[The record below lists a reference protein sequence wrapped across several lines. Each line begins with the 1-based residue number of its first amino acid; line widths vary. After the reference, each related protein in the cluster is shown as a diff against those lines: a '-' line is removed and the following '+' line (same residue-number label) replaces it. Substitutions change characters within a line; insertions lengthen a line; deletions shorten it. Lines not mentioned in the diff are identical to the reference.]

1 MPNSGNANK
10 TKVWL
15 SLWSV
20 YIIWGSTYYG
30 IALAIESMPP
40 LLAMGTR
47 FLAATSILIVV
58 LGAKNGWRSL
68 IIPRAEFLNTSI
80 MGGTLLGIALGSV
93 ALGQRYVPTG
103 IAALIISALPFW
115 IAIFRTVDGNRPSN
129 LSWLGVVIGF
139 IGVAFLLKPGSVTP
153 LNGASTG
160 LMFFWAMAIMVGN
173 IGWSFGSYIAPRL
186 SMPKNPMISTMY
198 QMLTGGFLLVVVG
211 LATGEKF
218 ADFFDATGT
227 SWAGWSYLTLVGS
240 IVAYSSYVWL
250 ISNAPIGLISTY
262 AYVNPVIAISLGA
275 IFLHEKI
282 SVSYVFGG
290 AIVVIGVLMVVT
302 IESKTAG
309 TKK

>member
-1 MPNSGNANK
+1 MPNSASANK

-20 YIIWGSTYYG
+20 YVIWGSTYYG

-68 IIPRAEFLNTSI
+68 IIPRPEFINASL
-80 MGGTLLGIALGSV
+80 MGGTLLGIAIGSV
-93 ALGQRYVPTG
+93 ALGERYVPTG

-139 IGVAFLLKPGSVTP
+139 VGVAFLLKPGSVNP

-160 LMFFWAMAIMVGN
+160 LMLFWACMIMIGN
-173 IGWSFGSYIAPRL
+173 IGWSFGSYIAPRFP
-186 SMPKNPMISTMY
+186 MPKNPMISTMY
-198 QMLTGGFLLVVVG
+198 QMLTGGLLLVVVG

-218 ADFFDATGT
+218 ADFIDATRS

-282 SVSYVFGG
+282 SISYIFGG
-290 AIVVIGVLMVVT
+290 AIVVLGVLMVVT
-302 IESKTAG
+302 NESRSISKN
-309 TKK
+309 

>member
-1 MPNSGNANK
+1 MPNSASANK

-20 YIIWGSTYYG
+20 YVIWGSTYYG

-68 IIPRAEFLNTSI
+68 IIPRAEFLNASL
-80 MGGTLLGIALGSV
+80 MGGTLLGIAIGSV
-93 ALGQRYVPTG
+93 ALGERYVPTG

-139 IGVAFLLKPGSVTP
+139 VGVAFLLKPGSVNP

-160 LMFFWAMAIMVGN
+160 LMLFWACMIMIGN
-173 IGWSFGSYIAPRL
+173 IGWSFGSYIAPRFP
-186 SMPKNPMISTMY
+186 MPKNPMISTMY
-198 QMLTGGFLLVVVG
+198 QMLTGGLLLVVVG

-218 ADFFDATGT
+218 ADFFDATRG

-282 SVSYVFGG
+282 SISYIFGG
-290 AIVVIGVLMVVT
+290 AIVVLGVLMVVT
-302 IESKTAG
+302 NESRSISKN
-309 TKK
+309 

>member
-1 MPNSGNANK
+1 
-10 TKVWL
+10 
-15 SLWSV
+15 
-20 YIIWGSTYYG
+20 
-30 IALAIESMPP
+30 MPP

-47 FLAATSILIVV
+47 FLAATTILIVV

-68 IIPRAEFLNTSI
+68 IIPRAEFLNASI
-80 MGGTLLGIALGSV
+80 MGGTLLGIAIGSV
-93 ALGQRYVPTG
+93 ALGERYVPTG

-139 IGVAFLLKPGSVTP
+139 LGVAFLLKPGSVNP

-160 LMFFWAMAIMVGN
+160 LMFFWAMAIMIGN
-173 IGWSFGSYIAPRL
+173 IGWSFGSYIAPRFP
-186 SMPKNPMISTMY
+186 MPKNPMISTMY
-198 QMLTGGFLLVVVG
+198 QMLTGGLLLIITGV
-211 LATGEKF
+211 ATGEKF
-218 ADFFDATGT
+218 SEFFSATRT
-227 SWAGWSYLTLVGS
+227 SWAGWTYLTLVGS

-282 SVSYVFGG
+282 SISYIFGG
-290 AIVVIGVLMVVT
+290 AIVLLGVLMVVT
-302 IESKTAG
+302 NESRSISKN
-309 TKK
+309 

>member
-1 MPNSGNANK
+1 MPNSASANK
-10 TKVWL
+10 SKVWL

-68 IIPRAEFLNTSI
+68 IIPRAEFLNASL
-80 MGGTLLGIALGSV
+80 MGGTLLGIAIGSV
-93 ALGQRYVPTG
+93 ALGERYVPTG

-139 IGVAFLLKPGSVTP
+139 VGVAFLLKPGSVNP

-160 LMFFWAMAIMVGN
+160 LMLFWACMIMIGN
-173 IGWSFGSYIAPRL
+173 IGWSFGSYIAPRFP
-186 SMPKNPMISTMY
+186 MPKNPMISTMY
-198 QMLTGGFLLVVVG
+198 QMLTGGLLLVVVG

-218 ADFFDATGT
+218 ADFFDATRS

-282 SVSYVFGG
+282 SISYIFGG
-290 AIVVIGVLMVVT
+290 AIVLLGVLMVVT
-302 IESKTAG
+302 NESRSISKN
-309 TKK
+309 

>member
-1 MPNSGNANK
+1 MPNSASANK
-10 TKVWL
+10 SKVWL

-68 IIPRAEFLNTSI
+68 IIPRAEFLNASL
-80 MGGTLLGIALGSV
+80 MGGTLLGIAIGSV
-93 ALGQRYVPTG
+93 ALGERYVPTG

-139 IGVAFLLKPGSVTP
+139 VGVAFLLKPGSVNP

-160 LMFFWAMAIMVGN
+160 LMLFWACMIMIGN
-173 IGWSFGSYIAPRL
+173 IGWSFGSYIAPRFP
-186 SMPKNPMISTMY
+186 MPKNPMISTMY
-198 QMLTGGFLLVVVG
+198 QMLTGGLLLVVVG

-218 ADFFDATGT
+218 ADFFDATRG

-282 SVSYVFGG
+282 SISYILGG
-290 AIVVIGVLMVVT
+290 AIVVLGVLMVVT
-302 IESKTAG
+302 NESRSISKN
-309 TKK
+309 

>member
-1 MPNSGNANK
+1 VPNSASVNK
-10 TKVWL
+10 SKVWL

-68 IIPRAEFLNTSI
+68 IIPRPEFINASL
-80 MGGTLLGIALGSV
+80 MGGTLLGIAIGSV
-93 ALGQRYVPTG
+93 ALGERYVPTG
-103 IAALIISALPFW
+103 IAALIISSLPFW

-139 IGVAFLLKPGSVTP
+139 VGVAFLLKPGSVNP

-160 LMFFWAMAIMVGN
+160 LMLYWACMIMIGN
-173 IGWSFGSYIAPRL
+173 IGWSFGSYIAPRFP
-186 SMPKNPMISTMY
+186 MPKNPMISTMY
-198 QMLTGGFLLVVVG
+198 QMLTGGLLLVVVG

-218 ADFFDATGT
+218 ADFIDATRS

-282 SVSYVFGG
+282 SISYIFGG
-290 AIVVIGVLMVVT
+290 AIVVLGVLMVVT
-302 IESKTAG
+302 NESRSISKN
-309 TKK
+309 

>member
-1 MPNSGNANK
+1 VPNSASANK

-20 YIIWGSTYYG
+20 YVIWGSTYYG

-68 IIPRAEFLNTSI
+68 IIPRPEFINASL
-80 MGGTLLGIALGSV
+80 MGGTLLGIAIGSV
-93 ALGQRYVPTG
+93 ALGERYVPTG

-139 IGVAFLLKPGSVTP
+139 VGVAFLLKPGSVNP

-160 LMFFWAMAIMVGN
+160 LMLFWACMIMIGN
-173 IGWSFGSYIAPRL
+173 IGWSFGSYIAPRFP
-186 SMPKNPMISTMY
+186 MPKNPMISTMY
-198 QMLTGGFLLVVVG
+198 QMLTGGLLLVVVG

-218 ADFFDATGT
+218 ADFFDATRG

-282 SVSYVFGG
+282 SISYIFGG
-290 AIVVIGVLMVVT
+290 AIVVLGVLMVVT
-302 IESKTAG
+302 NESRSISKN
-309 TKK
+309 

>member
-1 MPNSGNANK
+1 MPNSESVK
-10 TKVWL
+10 KSRIWL

-47 FLAATSILIVV
+47 FLAATAILIVV
-58 LGAKNGWRSL
+58 LGIKNGWRSL
-68 IIPRAEFLNTSI
+68 LIPKNEFLSASI
-80 MGGTLLGIALGSV
+80 MGGTLLGIAIGSV
-93 ALGQRYVPTG
+93 ALGERYVPTG

-115 IAIFRTVDGNRPSN
+115 IAIFRTIDHDRPSN

-139 IGVAFLLKPGSVTP
+139 IGVAFLLKPGSVSP
-153 LNGASTG
+153 LNGATTG
-160 LMFFWAMAIMVGN
+160 LMLFWAVIIMIGN
-173 IGWSFGSYIAPRL
+173 IGWSFGSYIAPRFA
-186 SMPKNPMISTMY
+186 MPKNPMISTMY
-198 QMLTGGFLLVVVG
+198 QMLTGGFLLIIVG
-211 LATGEKF
+211 VATGEKF
-218 ADFFDATGT
+218 SAFFHATRT

-275 IFLHEKI
+275 IFLDEKI
-282 SVSYVFGG
+282 TIAYVFGG
-290 AIVVIGVLMVVT
+290 AIVVLGVLLVVT
-302 IESKTAG
+302 IESKAASL
-309 TKK
+309 KK

>member
-1 MPNSGNANK
+1 MPNSASANK

-20 YIIWGSTYYG
+20 YVIWGSTYYG

-68 IIPRAEFLNTSI
+68 IIPRAEFLNASL
-80 MGGTLLGIALGSV
+80 MGGTLLGIAIGSV
-93 ALGQRYVPTG
+93 ALGERYVPTG

-139 IGVAFLLKPGSVTP
+139 VGVAFLLKPGSVNP

-160 LMFFWAMAIMVGN
+160 LMLFWACMIMIGN
-173 IGWSFGSYIAPRL
+173 IGWSFGSYIAPRFP
-186 SMPKNPMISTMY
+186 MPKNPMISTMY
-198 QMLTGGFLLVVVG
+198 QMLTGGLLLVVVG

-218 ADFFDATGT
+218 ADFIDATRS

-282 SVSYVFGG
+282 SISYIFGG
-290 AIVVIGVLMVVT
+290 AIVVLGVLMVVT
-302 IESKTAG
+302 NESRSISKN
-309 TKK
+309 

>member
-1 MPNSGNANK
+1 
-10 TKVWL
+10 
-15 SLWSV
+15 
-20 YIIWGSTYYG
+20 
-30 IALAIESMPP
+30 MPP

-68 IIPRAEFLNTSI
+68 IIPRAEFLNASL
-80 MGGTLLGIALGSV
+80 MGGTLLGIAIGSV
-93 ALGQRYVPTG
+93 ALGERYVPTG

-139 IGVAFLLKPGSVTP
+139 VGVAFLLKPGSVNP

-160 LMFFWAMAIMVGN
+160 LMFFWACMIMIGN
-173 IGWSFGSYIAPRL
+173 IGWSFGSYIAPRFP
-186 SMPKNPMISTMY
+186 MPKNPMISTMY
-198 QMLTGGFLLVVVG
+198 QMLTGGLLLVVVG

-218 ADFFDATGT
+218 ADFFDATRG

-282 SVSYVFGG
+282 SISYIFGG
-290 AIVVIGVLMVVT
+290 AIVVLGVLMVVT
-302 IESKTAG
+302 NESRSISKN
-309 TKK
+309 

>member
-1 MPNSGNANK
+1 MPNSASVNK
-10 TKVWL
+10 SKVWL

-68 IIPRAEFLNTSI
+68 IIPRPEFINASL
-80 MGGTLLGIALGSV
+80 MGGTLLGIAIGSV
-93 ALGQRYVPTG
+93 ALGERYVPTG
-103 IAALIISALPFW
+103 IAALIISSLPFW

-139 IGVAFLLKPGSVTP
+139 VGVAFLLKPGSVNP

-160 LMFFWAMAIMVGN
+160 LMLYWACMIMIGN
-173 IGWSFGSYIAPRL
+173 IGWSFGSYIAPRFP
-186 SMPKNPMISTMY
+186 MPKNPMISTMY
-198 QMLTGGFLLVVVG
+198 QMLTGGLLLVVVG

-218 ADFFDATGT
+218 ADFIDATRS

-282 SVSYVFGG
+282 SISYIFGG
-290 AIVVIGVLMVVT
+290 AIVVLGVLMVVT
-302 IESKTAG
+302 NESRSISKN
-309 TKK
+309 

>member
-1 MPNSGNANK
+1 VPNSASANK
-10 TKVWL
+10 SKVWL

-68 IIPRAEFLNTSI
+68 IIPRAEFLNASL
-80 MGGTLLGIALGSV
+80 MGGTLLGIAIGSV
-93 ALGQRYVPTG
+93 ALGERYVPTG

-139 IGVAFLLKPGSVTP
+139 VGVAFLLKPGSVNP

-160 LMFFWAMAIMVGN
+160 LMLFWACMIMIGN
-173 IGWSFGSYIAPRL
+173 IGWSFGSYIAPRFP
-186 SMPKNPMISTMY
+186 MPKNPMISTMY
-198 QMLTGGFLLVVVG
+198 QMLTGGLLLVVVG

-218 ADFFDATGT
+218 ADFFDATRG

-282 SVSYVFGG
+282 SISYIFGG
-290 AIVVIGVLMVVT
+290 AIVVLGVLMVVT
-302 IESKTAG
+302 NESRSISKN
-309 TKK
+309 

>member
-1 MPNSGNANK
+1 MPNSASANK
-10 TKVWL
+10 SKVWL

-68 IIPRAEFLNTSI
+68 IIPRAEFLNASL
-80 MGGTLLGIALGSV
+80 MGGTLLGIAIGSV
-93 ALGQRYVPTG
+93 ALGERYVPTG

-139 IGVAFLLKPGSVTP
+139 VGVAFLLKPGSVNP

-160 LMFFWAMAIMVGN
+160 LMLFWACMIMIGN
-173 IGWSFGSYIAPRL
+173 IGWSFGSYIAPRFP
-186 SMPKNPMISTMY
+186 MPKNPMISTMY
-198 QMLTGGFLLVVVG
+198 QMLTGGLLLVVVG

-218 ADFFDATGT
+218 ADFFDATRS

-282 SVSYVFGG
+282 SISYIFGG
-290 AIVVIGVLMVVT
+290 AIVVLGVLMVVT
-302 IESKTAG
+302 NESRSISKN
-309 TKK
+309 

>member
-1 MPNSGNANK
+1 MPNSASANK

-20 YIIWGSTYYG
+20 YVIWGSTYYG

-68 IIPRAEFLNTSI
+68 IIPRAEFLNASL
-80 MGGTLLGIALGSV
+80 MGGTLLGIAIGSV
-93 ALGQRYVPTG
+93 ALGERYVPTG

-139 IGVAFLLKPGSVTP
+139 VGVAFLLKPGSVNP

-160 LMFFWAMAIMVGN
+160 LMLFWACMIMIGN
-173 IGWSFGSYIAPRL
+173 IGWSFGSYIAPRFP
-186 SMPKNPMISTMY
+186 MPKNPMISTMY
-198 QMLTGGFLLVVVG
+198 QMLTGGLLLVVVG
-211 LATGEKF
+211 LATGEKI
-218 ADFFDATGT
+218 ADFFDATRG

-282 SVSYVFGG
+282 SISYIFGG
-290 AIVVIGVLMVVT
+290 AIVVLGVLMVVT
-302 IESKTAG
+302 NESRSISKN
-309 TKK
+309 

>member
-1 MPNSGNANK
+1 MPNSASANK

-20 YIIWGSTYYG
+20 YVIWGSTYYG

-68 IIPRAEFLNTSI
+68 IIPRPEFINASL
-80 MGGTLLGIALGSV
+80 MGGTLLGIAIGSV
-93 ALGQRYVPTG
+93 ALGERYVPTG

-139 IGVAFLLKPGSVTP
+139 VGVAFLLKPGSVNP

-160 LMFFWAMAIMVGN
+160 LMLFWACMIMIGN
-173 IGWSFGSYIAPRL
+173 IGWSLGSYIAPRFP
-186 SMPKNPMISTMY
+186 MPKNPMISTMY
-198 QMLTGGFLLVVVG
+198 QMLTGGLLLVVVG

-218 ADFFDATGT
+218 ADFIDATRS

-282 SVSYVFGG
+282 SISYIFGG
-290 AIVVIGVLMVVT
+290 AIVVLGVLMVVT
-302 IESKTAG
+302 NESRSISKN
-309 TKK
+309 

>member
-1 MPNSGNANK
+1 MPNSASANK
-10 TKVWL
+10 SKVWL

-68 IIPRAEFLNTSI
+68 IIPRAEFLNASL
-80 MGGTLLGIALGSV
+80 MGGTLLGIAIGSV
-93 ALGQRYVPTG
+93 ALGERYVPTG

-139 IGVAFLLKPGSVTP
+139 VGVAFLLKPGSVNP

-160 LMFFWAMAIMVGN
+160 LMLFWACMIMIGN
-173 IGWSFGSYIAPRL
+173 IGWSFGSYIAPRFP
-186 SMPKNPMISTMY
+186 MPKNPMISTMY
-198 QMLTGGFLLVVVG
+198 QMLTGGLLLVVVG
-211 LATGEKF
+211 LATGEKI
-218 ADFFDATGT
+218 ADFFDATRG

-282 SVSYVFGG
+282 SISYIFGG
-290 AIVVIGVLMVVT
+290 AIVVLGVLMVVT
-302 IESKTAG
+302 NESRSISKN
-309 TKK
+309 

>member
-1 MPNSGNANK
+1 MPNSASANK

-20 YIIWGSTYYG
+20 YVIWGSTYYG

-68 IIPRAEFLNTSI
+68 IIPRPEFINASL
-80 MGGTLLGIALGSV
+80 MGGTLLGIAIGSV
-93 ALGQRYVPTG
+93 ALGERYVPTG

-139 IGVAFLLKPGSVTP
+139 VGVAFLLKPGSVNP

-160 LMFFWAMAIMVGN
+160 LMLFWACMIMIGN
-173 IGWSFGSYIAPRL
+173 IGWSFGSYIAPRFP
-186 SMPKNPMISTMY
+186 MPKNPMISTMY
-198 QMLTGGFLLVVVG
+198 QMLTGGLLLVVVG
-211 LATGEKF
+211 LTTGEKF
-218 ADFFDATGT
+218 ADFIDATRS

-282 SVSYVFGG
+282 SISYIFGG
-290 AIVVIGVLMVVT
+290 AIVVLGVLMVVT
-302 IESKTAG
+302 NESRSISKN
-309 TKK
+309 

>member
-1 MPNSGNANK
+1 MPNSASANK
-10 TKVWL
+10 SKVWL

-68 IIPRAEFLNTSI
+68 IIPRAEFLNASL
-80 MGGTLLGIALGSV
+80 MGGTLLGIAIGSV
-93 ALGQRYVPTG
+93 ALGERYVPTG

-139 IGVAFLLKPGSVTP
+139 VGVAFLLKPGSVNP

-160 LMFFWAMAIMVGN
+160 LMLFWACMIMIGN
-173 IGWSFGSYIAPRL
+173 IGWSFGSYIAPRFP
-186 SMPKNPMISTMY
+186 MPKNPMISTMY
-198 QMLTGGFLLVVVG
+198 QMLTGGLLLVVVG
-211 LATGEKF
+211 IATGEKI
-218 ADFFDATGT
+218 ADFFDATRG

-282 SVSYVFGG
+282 SISYIFGG
-290 AIVVIGVLMVVT
+290 AIVVLGVLMVVT
-302 IESKTAG
+302 NESRSISKN
-309 TKK
+309 

>member
-1 MPNSGNANK
+1 MPNSASANK

-20 YIIWGSTYYG
+20 YVIWGSTYYG

-68 IIPRAEFLNTSI
+68 IIPRPEFINASL
-80 MGGTLLGIALGSV
+80 MGGTLLGIAIGSV
-93 ALGQRYVPTG
+93 ALGERYVPTG

-139 IGVAFLLKPGSVTP
+139 VGVAFLLKPGSVNP

-160 LMFFWAMAIMVGN
+160 LMLFWACMIMIGN
-173 IGWSFGSYIAPRL
+173 IGWSFGSYIAPRFP
-186 SMPKNPMISTMY
+186 MPKNPMISTMY
-198 QMLTGGFLLVVVG
+198 QMLTGGLLLVVVG

-218 ADFFDATGT
+218 ADFFDATRG

-282 SVSYVFGG
+282 SISYIFGG
-290 AIVVIGVLMVVT
+290 AIVVLGVLMVVT
-302 IESKTAG
+302 NESRSISKN
-309 TKK
+309 

>member
-1 MPNSGNANK
+1 MPNSASANK

-20 YIIWGSTYYG
+20 YVIWGSTYYG

-68 IIPRAEFLNTSI
+68 IIPRAEFLNASL
-80 MGGTLLGIALGSV
+80 MGGTLLGIAIGSV
-93 ALGQRYVPTG
+93 ALGERYVPTG

-139 IGVAFLLKPGSVTP
+139 VGVAFLLKPGSVNP

-160 LMFFWAMAIMVGN
+160 LMLFWACMIMIGN
-173 IGWSFGSYIAPRL
+173 IGWSFGSYIAPRFP
-186 SMPKNPMISTMY
+186 MPKNPMISTMY
-198 QMLTGGFLLVVVG
+198 QMLTGGLLLVVVC
-211 LATGEKF
+211 LANGEKF
-218 ADFFDATGT
+218 ADFIDATRS

-282 SVSYVFGG
+282 SISYIFGG
-290 AIVVIGVLMVVT
+290 AIVVLGVLMVVT
-302 IESKTAG
+302 NESRSISKN
-309 TKK
+309 

>member
-1 MPNSGNANK
+1 MPNSASANK
-10 TKVWL
+10 SKVWL

-68 IIPRAEFLNTSI
+68 IIPRAEFLNASL
-80 MGGTLLGIALGSV
+80 MGGTLLGIAIGSV
-93 ALGQRYVPTG
+93 ALGERYVPTG

-139 IGVAFLLKPGSVTP
+139 VGVAFLLKPGSVNP

-160 LMFFWAMAIMVGN
+160 LMLFWACMIMIGN
-173 IGWSFGSYIAPRL
+173 IGWSFGSYIAPRFP
-186 SMPKNPMISTMY
+186 MPKNPMISTMY
-198 QMLTGGFLLVVVG
+198 QMLTGGLLLVVVG

-218 ADFFDATGT
+218 ADFIDATRS

-282 SVSYVFGG
+282 SISYIFGG
-290 AIVVIGVLMVVT
+290 AIVLLGVLMVVT
-302 IESKTAG
+302 NESRSISKN
-309 TKK
+309 

>member
-1 MPNSGNANK
+1 MPNSASANK
-10 TKVWL
+10 SKVWL

-68 IIPRAEFLNTSI
+68 IIPRAEFLNASL
-80 MGGTLLGIALGSV
+80 MGGTLLGIAIGSV
-93 ALGQRYVPTG
+93 ALGERYVPTG

-139 IGVAFLLKPGSVTP
+139 VGVAFLLKPGSVNP

-160 LMFFWAMAIMVGN
+160 LMLFWACMIMIGN
-173 IGWSFGSYIAPRL
+173 IGWSFGSYIAPRFP
-186 SMPKNPMISTMY
+186 MPKNPMISTMY
-198 QMLTGGFLLVVVG
+198 QMLTGGLLLVIVG

-218 ADFFDATGT
+218 ADFFDATIG

-282 SVSYVFGG
+282 SISYILGG
-290 AIVVIGVLMVVT
+290 AIVVLGVLMVVT
-302 IESKTAG
+302 NESRSISKN
-309 TKK
+309 

>member
-1 MPNSGNANK
+1 MPNSASANK
-10 TKVWL
+10 SKVWL

-68 IIPRAEFLNTSI
+68 IIPRAEFLNASL
-80 MGGTLLGIALGSV
+80 MGGTLLGIAIGSV
-93 ALGQRYVPTG
+93 ALGERYVPTG

-139 IGVAFLLKPGSVTP
+139 VGVAFLLKPGSVNP

-160 LMFFWAMAIMVGN
+160 LMLFWACMIMIGN
-173 IGWSFGSYIAPRL
+173 IGWSFGSYIAPRFP
-186 SMPKNPMISTMY
+186 MPKNPMISTMY
-198 QMLTGGFLLVVVG
+198 QMLTGGLLLVVVG
-211 LATGEKF
+211 IATGEKI
-218 ADFFDATGT
+218 ADFFDATRG

-282 SVSYVFGG
+282 SISYIFGG
-290 AIVVIGVLMVVT
+290 AIVLLGVLMVVT
-302 IESKTAG
+302 NESRSISKN
-309 TKK
+309 

>member
-1 MPNSGNANK
+1 MPNSDKVK
-10 TKVWL
+10 TTRIWL

-20 YIIWGSTYYG
+20 YVIWGSTYYG

-47 FLAATSILIVV
+47 FLAATLILIIV
-58 LGAKNGWRSL
+58 LGLKNGWRYL
-68 IIPRAEFLNTSI
+68 IIPRNEFLNSSI
-80 MGGTLLGIALGSV
+80 MGGTLLGIAIGSV
-93 ALGQRYVPTG
+93 ALGERFVPTG

-115 IAIFRTVDGNRPSN
+115 IAIFRTFDHDRPSN
-129 LSWLGVVIGF
+129 LSWVGVILGF
-139 IGVAFLLKPGSVTP
+139 IGVAFLLKPGSVSP

-160 LMFFWAMAIMVGN
+160 VMLFWAIVIMVGN
-173 IGWSFGSYIAPRL
+173 IGWSFGSYIAPRFP
-186 SMPKNPMISTMY
+186 MPKNPMISTMY
-198 QMLTGGFLLVVVG
+198 QMLTGGLLLIIVG
-211 LATGEKF
+211 LASGEEF
-218 ADFFDATGT
+218 AEFFDATRT

-282 SVSYVFGG
+282 SISYVFGG
-290 AIVVIGVLMVVT
+290 AIVVVGVLIVVT
-302 IESKTAG
+302 IESRAASI
-309 TKK
+309 KK

>member
-1 MPNSGNANK
+1 
-10 TKVWL
+10 
-15 SLWSV
+15 
-20 YIIWGSTYYG
+20 
-30 IALAIESMPP
+30 MPP

-47 FLAATSILIVV
+47 FLAATTILIVV

-68 IIPRAEFLNTSI
+68 IIPRAEFLNASI
-80 MGGTLLGIALGSV
+80 MGGTLLGIAIGSV
-93 ALGQRYVPTG
+93 ALGERYVPTG

-139 IGVAFLLKPGSVTP
+139 VGVAFLLKPGSVNP

-160 LMFFWAMAIMVGN
+160 LMFFWAMAIMIGN
-173 IGWSFGSYIAPRL
+173 IGWSFGSYIAPRFP
-186 SMPKNPMISTMY
+186 MPKNPMISTMY
-198 QMLTGGFLLVVVG
+198 QMLTGGLLLIITGV
-211 LATGEKF
+211 ATGEKF
-218 ADFFDATGT
+218 SEFFSATKS
-227 SWAGWSYLTLVGS
+227 SWAGWTYLTLVGS

-282 SVSYVFGG
+282 SISYIFGG
-290 AIVVIGVLMVVT
+290 AIVLLGVLMVVT
-302 IESKTAG
+302 NESRSISKN
-309 TKK
+309 

>member
-1 MPNSGNANK
+1 MPNSASANK
-10 TKVWL
+10 SKVWL

-68 IIPRAEFLNTSI
+68 IIPRAEFLNASL
-80 MGGTLLGIALGSV
+80 MGGTLLGIAIGSV
-93 ALGQRYVPTG
+93 ALGERYVPTG

-139 IGVAFLLKPGSVTP
+139 VGVAFLLKPGSVNP

-160 LMFFWAMAIMVGN
+160 LMLFWACMIMIGN
-173 IGWSFGSYIAPRL
+173 IGWSFGSYIAPRFP
-186 SMPKNPMISTMY
+186 MPKNPMISTMY
-198 QMLTGGFLLVVVG
+198 QMLTGGLLLVVVG
-211 LATGEKF
+211 LATGEKI
-218 ADFFDATGT
+218 ADFFDATRG

-282 SVSYVFGG
+282 SISYIFGG
-290 AIVVIGVLMVVT
+290 AIVLLGVLMVVT
-302 IESKTAG
+302 NESRSISKN
-309 TKK
+309 

>member
-1 MPNSGNANK
+1 MPNSASANK
-10 TKVWL
+10 SKVWL

-68 IIPRAEFLNTSI
+68 IIPRAEFLNASL
-80 MGGTLLGIALGSV
+80 MGGTLLGIAIGSV
-93 ALGQRYVPTG
+93 ALGERYVPTG

-139 IGVAFLLKPGSVTP
+139 VGVAFLLKPGSVNP

-160 LMFFWAMAIMVGN
+160 LMLFWACMIMIGN
-173 IGWSFGSYIAPRL
+173 IGWSFGSYIAPRFP
-186 SMPKNPMISTMY
+186 MPKNPMISTMY
-198 QMLTGGFLLVVVG
+198 QMLTGGLLLVVVG

-218 ADFFDATGT
+218 ADFFDATRG

-282 SVSYVFGG
+282 SISYIFGG
-290 AIVVIGVLMVVT
+290 AIVVLGVLMVVT
-302 IESKTAG
+302 NESRSISKN
-309 TKK
+309 

>member
-1 MPNSGNANK
+1 MPNSASANK
-10 TKVWL
+10 SKVWL

-68 IIPRAEFLNTSI
+68 IIPRAEFLNASL
-80 MGGTLLGIALGSV
+80 MGGTLLGIAIGSV
-93 ALGQRYVPTG
+93 ALGERYVPTG

-139 IGVAFLLKPGSVTP
+139 VGVAFLLKPGSVNP

-160 LMFFWAMAIMVGN
+160 LMLFWACMIMIGN
-173 IGWSFGSYIAPRL
+173 IGWSFGSYIAPRFP
-186 SMPKNPMISTMY
+186 MPKNPMISTMY
-198 QMLTGGFLLVVVG
+198 QMLTGGLLLVVVG

-218 ADFFDATGT
+218 ADFIDATRS

-282 SVSYVFGG
+282 SISYIFGG
-290 AIVVIGVLMVVT
+290 AIVVLGVLMVVT
-302 IESKTAG
+302 NESRSISKN
-309 TKK
+309 

>member
-1 MPNSGNANK
+1 MPNSASANK
-10 TKVWL
+10 SKVWL

-68 IIPRAEFLNTSI
+68 IIPRAEFLNASL
-80 MGGTLLGIALGSV
+80 MGGTLLGIAIGSV
-93 ALGQRYVPTG
+93 ALGERYVPTG

-139 IGVAFLLKPGSVTP
+139 VGVAFLLKPGSVNP

-160 LMFFWAMAIMVGN
+160 LMLFWACMIMIGN
-173 IGWSFGSYIAPRL
+173 IGWSFGSYIAPRFP
-186 SMPKNPMISTMY
+186 MPKNPMISTMY
-198 QMLTGGFLLVVVG
+198 QMLTGGLLLVVVG

-218 ADFFDATGT
+218 ADFIDATRS

-262 AYVNPVIAISLGA
+262 AYVNPVIALSLGA

-282 SVSYVFGG
+282 SISYIFGG
-290 AIVVIGVLMVVT
+290 AIVVLGVLMVVT
-302 IESKTAG
+302 NESRSISKN
-309 TKK
+309 